1 MKSRIWVVAI
11 LLICTLL
18 AGVSV
23 EAAPPQREKQN
34 VYGITPWTGKEYGG
48 TFAPKGV
55 DKIYLLANKS
65 NVLNTLETEVY
76 FWAIT
81 NEYMANW
88 FESKEIVDGRLR
100 ILQDGKEIRVLERQP
115 YTHVYPQ
122 GFYAGV
128 SELLVGEAAEKKYQE
143 YQDAIEDYW
152 QATSEFREAYAAY
165 EEQMGAILREV
176 METGKTYAE
185 DELPQPPEQP
195 TPPIWYV
202 TGVTEAFVVNL
213 PPGEYVIQTLDGD
226 GKLVE
231 GTEKKLKVFEERRT
245 GIGYQIIPESKWTRP
260 VQSDDASQI
269 LYLEGKRTMYMK
281 AVHEAEYNQHDYL
294 RMTSLEKPL
303 AGKGAESAYMWVHMD
318 EVPDCKVQVLQG
330 GEVIQ
335 EVAPKPYYVSQT
347 PGYALGYNIVEFDPE
362 APELH
367 GRQPS
372 FEAIKLELEPGSY
385 QIRVIDGS
393 GQVLKGSVREIRS
406 INAVPSW
413 QLYVLSALPLVVGLI
428 ATSRRRGMRRK
439 AARATAV

>member
-1 MKSRIWVVAI
+1 MTI

-55 DKIYLLANKS
+55 DKIYLLAGTD

-88 FESKEIVDGRLR
+88 FESKEVVDGKLR
-100 ILQDGKEIRVLERQP
+100 ILQDGKEIRLLERQP

-122 GFYAGV
+122 GFYAGI
-128 SELLVGEAAEKKYQE
+128 SELVTGDEAEKKYQE

-152 QATSEFREAYAAY
+152 TATSEFREAYAAY
-165 EEQMGAILREV
+165 EEQMGAILQEV
-176 METGKTYAE
+176 METGKTYE
-185 DELPQPPEQP
+185 EHELPKPPEQP
-195 TPPIWYV
+195 SPPIWYV
-202 TGVTEAFVVNL
+202 TGVAEAFVVNL
-213 PPGEYVIQTLDGD
+213 PVGEYVIQTLDSSGR
-226 GKLVE
+226 LVE
-231 GTEKKLKVFEERRT
+231 GTEKKLKVFQERRT

-335 EVAPKPYYVSQT
+335 EVSPKPYYVSQT
-347 PGYALGYNIVEFDPE
+347 PGYALGYNIVEFDPD

-385 QIRVIDGS
+385 QIRVVDGS
-393 GQVLKGSVREIRS
+393 GQVLKGSLREIRS

-413 QLYVLSALPLVVGLI
+413 QLYVLSALPLVIGLVV
-428 ATSRRRGMRRK
+428 TSRRRGRRRR
-439 AARATAV
+439 AARTTAA